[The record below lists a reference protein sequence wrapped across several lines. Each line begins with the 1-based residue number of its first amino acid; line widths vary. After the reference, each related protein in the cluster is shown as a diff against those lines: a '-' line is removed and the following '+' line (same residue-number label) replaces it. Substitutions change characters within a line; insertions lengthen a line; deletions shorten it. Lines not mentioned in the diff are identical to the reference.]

1 MSVQGYAQPNV
12 TKLMDK
18 YKIENKE
25 LWLSVYQLESAS
37 GTSNLARTCNNI
49 FGMKYPTKR
58 ATTAI
63 GRTAEG
69 FSIYMSIKDAVID
82 LKLFQLTYL
91 KGFTREQTLKYL
103 GESYAE
109 DKNYLKK
116 INKFLTYHKN

>member
-1 MSVQGYAQPNV
+1 MNKLITILLIGLSVQGYAQPNV
-12 TKLMDK
+12 PHLMDK

-63 GRTAEG
+63 GRTTEG

-82 LKLFQLTYL
+82 LKLFQLT
-91 KGFTREQTLKYL
+91 
-103 GESYAE
+103 
-109 DKNYLKK
+109 
-116 INKFLTYHKN
+116 